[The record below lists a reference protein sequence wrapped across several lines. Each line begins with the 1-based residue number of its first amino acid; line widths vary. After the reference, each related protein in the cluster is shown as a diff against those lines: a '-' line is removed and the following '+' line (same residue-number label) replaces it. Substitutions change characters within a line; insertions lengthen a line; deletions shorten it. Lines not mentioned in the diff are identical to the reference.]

1 MAVMDALLRIKADVQ
16 GEGQVAALGR
26 TMGGLSKTAGTVSG
40 GFKNLAGSLGNV
52 VGGMGALV
60 PLLSGAGL
68 VGLAQKSIATGD
80 ALYDMSQRTGVAV
93 EDLSRFGKAAK
104 LSGSSVDEVGAA
116 LVRLGRNVAKSMSDS
131 ANAAGESAGEIKDRT
146 KRETDAAV
154 EVVKRN
160 ADRQVDAIKEG
171 ERKQLDAVKENGD
184 KRIAAIER
192 ESDAR
197 LSELNRRYRQEEKL
211 LNDKYEDEADKQEEA
226 AEKEQKK
233 LERQTEKR
241 YEIRIEA
248 IQEDDRLDK
257 QYKKQLIANLEE
269 QRDAELE
276 LIRDRFDKAAKLRQ
290 RALRDEE
297 EAARD
302 QLEQRKKREEA
313 QLKGVYEGQREIV
326 EKGVEAQRRAIEKSA
341 NLSAEA
347 VKAAAEKAMDAL
359 KKTVGAPGELSDE
372 LEDLGLNGKGASEA
386 FAELEIAL
394 TDSTGKIR
402 PLGQILGDIADRF
415 SKMEDGPKKVA
426 LANKMAGKSLVN
438 LIPALNMGREE
449 IMKLTG
455 MKTKFAEQANKT
467 SDSLDKMTMKIGSF
481 GGKIATVL
489 MPAMEAITS
498 GMTVFLGLFDKLPGP
513 IQTVIGL
520 IAILS
525 IAMLAL
531 APAIMA
537 VVTLL
542 GGISAWFAG
551 LTIMATIAGW
561 APALIAPFAG
571 LLTWLTASFLPG
583 LLFIFGPAG
592 LIFLA
597 IAALVALIVGVKF
610 REPILKFL
618 GWVGE
623 TVVNAMKLL
632 LQGAYTVLAKPWVD
646 LFNVV
651 MRAPITGMIDWLKAT
666 WNNAIGYIGNAL
678 RAVANAA
685 QRPFLAVI
693 DIIRSLFNSLMGF
706 IARGVNGAINM
717 INGVIAGYNRIPLAP
732 DIPLI
737 PQVSVPQFA
746 EGGVVDR
753 PTLAMVGEGGEREYI
768 IPESKMGAASAAYLA
783 GTRGAGVITGAA
795 GPAVINIT
803 TGPVLQQDGQQWVT
817 TRDLERAMRATEA
830 GTLARIRT
838 PAGRSALGIR

>member
-16 GEGQVAALGR
+16 GEGQVQALGR
-26 TMGGLSKTAGTVSG
+26 AMGGLSKTAGTVTG
-40 GFKNLAGSLGNV
+40 GFKSLAGAAGNV

-68 VGLAQKSIATGD
+68 LGLAQKSIATGD
-80 ALYDMSQRTGVAV
+80 KLFDMSQKTGVAV
-93 EDLSRFGKAAK
+93 EQLSRFSKAANISGTNIDGVSGAILK
-104 LSGSSVDEVGAA
+104 LS
-116 LVRLGRNVAKSMSDS
+116 RNMTASMTQA
-131 ANAAGESAGEIKDRT
+131 ANAAGESAGEIKERT

-154 EVVKRN
+154 DAVKRN

-184 KRIAAIER
+184 KRLAAIER

-241 YEIRIEA
+241 YDIRIEA
-248 IQEDDRLDK
+248 IQEDDKLDK

-313 QLKGVYEGQREIV
+313 QLKGVYEGQKEIV
-326 EKGVEAQRRAIEKSA
+326 EKGVEEQRRAIEKSA

-347 VKAAAEKAMDAL
+347 VKAAADRTIEAMKAAADP
-359 KKTVGAPGELSDE
+359 TGGLSE
-372 LEDLGLNGKGASEA
+372 QLEELGLSGKGASAA
-386 FAELEIAL
+386 FTQLGINIR
-394 TDSTGKIR
+394 DSKGNLR
-402 PLGQILGDIADRF
+402 SVDQVMLDIADRF
-415 SKMEDGPKKVA
+415 QDMPDGADKSAIAMK
-426 LANKMAGKSLVN
+426 LFGKAGAEM
-438 LIPALNMGREE
+438 IPMLNMGREE
-449 IMKLTG
+449 IMKFKG
-455 MKTKFAEQANKT
+455 MSAEFAAQADKT
-467 SDSLDKMTMKIGSF
+467 SDSLVQMQAKIGSF

-489 MPAMEAITS
+489 MPAMEAVTS
-498 GMTVFLGLFDKLPGP
+498 GMTVFLGLFEKLPGP

-520 IAILS
+520 IAIFS
-525 IAMLAL
+525 IAMRAL
-531 APAIMA
+531 APAILA
-537 VVTLL
+537 VGTLL

-571 LLTWLTASFLPG
+571 LLTWLTATFLPG

-592 LIFLA
+592 LVFLA

-610 REPILKFL
+610 REPIMKFL

-666 WNNAIGYIGNAL
+666 WTNAITFISNAL
-678 RAVANAA
+678 RAVARAA
-685 QRPFLAVI
+685 EAPFRAVI
-693 DIIRSLFNSLMGF
+693 DIVRSLFNSVLGF
-706 IARGVNGAINM
+706 IARGVNGAIGA
-717 INGVIAGYNRIPLAP
+717 INLLISGYNRLPTP

-768 IPESKMGAASAAYLA
+768 IPESKMAGAATAYLA